1 MSVTIKRPE
10 ELELMR
16 EAGKI
21 LAKVHEQLG
30 NELRPGM
37 STYEIDRIG
46 EEMIRSFGCEPSF
59 KNYCGYPASVCVS
72 IDEEVVHGIPS
83 KEKFIQE
90 GDIVSLD
97 IGVIHKG
104 YHSDAARTHAVGE
117 ISKEAELLIE
127 RTRQSFFE
135 GMKYAA
141 AGRHLYEISGAIG
154 SYAESFGYGV
164 VRDLCGHG
172 IVDHQQAAFQIGTG
186 KTVVLHFLD
195 AAVAGGISHELF
207 QHQSDAG
214 LALAALA
221 DNEHHLLPLG
231 AGDQAVAQIFL
242 QGGDVGI
249 VQQLVQKGQPAVR
262 AGGFGVILHRQAV
275 LAEQAA
281 LLKRAIRQ
289 MVHAVLE
296 VDAVL

>member
-117 ISKEAELLIE
+117 ISKEAALLIE

-135 GMKYAA
+135 GMKYAT

-172 IVDHQQAAFQIGTG
+172 IGTHLHEDPDIPNYKKLRRGIKLKSGMTLAVEPMINIGTPDF
-186 KTVVLHFLD
+186 TFFLM
-195 AAVAGGISHELF
+195 F
-207 QHQSDAG
+207 T
-214 LALAALA
+214 
-221 DNEHHLLPLG
+221 
-231 AGDQAVAQIFL
+231 
-242 QGGDVGI
+242 
-249 VQQLVQKGQPAVR
+249 
-262 AGGFGVILHRQAV
+262 
-275 LAEQAA
+275 
-281 LLKRAIRQ
+281 
-289 MVHAVLE
+289 
-296 VDAVL
+296 

>member
-104 YHSDAARTHAVGE
+104 YHSDAARTHSVGE
-117 ISKEAELLIE
+117 ISKEAALLIE

-135 GMKYAA
+135 GMKYAT
-141 AGRHLYEISGAIG
+141 AGRHLYEISGAISKEAKLLIERTRQSFFEGMKYATAGRHLYDISGAIG

-172 IVDHQQAAFQIGTG
+172 IGTHLHEAPDIPNYKKLRRGIKLKSGMTLAVEPMINIGTPDVLWLDDEW
-186 KTVVLHFLD
+186 TVITADMSLSAHYENTIIITEGRPEILTLTD
-195 AAVAGGISHELF
+195 SEIAAHIWE
-207 QHQSDAG
+207 
-214 LALAALA
+214 
-221 DNEHHLLPLG
+221 
-231 AGDQAVAQIFL
+231 
-242 QGGDVGI
+242 
-249 VQQLVQKGQPAVR
+249 
-262 AGGFGVILHRQAV
+262 
-275 LAEQAA
+275 
-281 LLKRAIRQ
+281 
-289 MVHAVLE
+289 
-296 VDAVL
+296 